1 MFEYRRDFNRTRQVA
16 PRVRVAQSN
25 IQVQISVIRHF
36 LSLRWHRWL
45 ADKKCFQPA

>member
-1 MFEYRRDFNRTRQVA
+1 MIEYRRDFNHTSQAA

-36 LSLRWHRWL
+36 PSVR
-45 ADKKCFQPA
+45 

>member
-1 MFEYRRDFNRTRQVA
+1 MFEYRHDFNHTRQVA

-36 LSLRWHRWL
+36 PSVR
-45 ADKKCFQPA
+45 